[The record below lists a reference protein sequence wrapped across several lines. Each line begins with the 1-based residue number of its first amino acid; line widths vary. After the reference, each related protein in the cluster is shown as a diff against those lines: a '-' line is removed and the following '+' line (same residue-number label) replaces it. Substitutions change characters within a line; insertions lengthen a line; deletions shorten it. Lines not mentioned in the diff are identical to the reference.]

1 MISRTRTDPDPST
14 YVRRRAVTQELVRDV
29 LIGLWALAG
38 IVLLIRRPK
47 EPLGILLLAASALA
61 LAGSLVDALAPIAL
75 GLVPAVGLQM
85 LLGMPDGRLSTTGRR
100 IIAAIFYVAG
110 AGVAAYLWTQR
121 PEYPVWP
128 VVTLCIAVLI
138 AGTIGFV
145 VRYGATSPAGQRRM
159 RWLAWGA
166 TVAAIVAV
174 VALGL
179 HALVQWPADVGAV
192 AAAATGLVPISLIA
206 GSSARL
212 ERTIDPLLVSTISLA
227 GLTALVVIVY
237 VAIVLGLGRVPRE
250 SERTLLV
257 LSMLAAGIC
266 ALLYFPV
273 HARTV
278 ALAKR
283 IVYREQRAPDEAIR
297 MFGTRQSR
305 AIPLDELLLQLTE
318 SLRRT
323 LALDLGRGMDGGVR
337 RAARRCG
344 GSRASQARP
353 IALGSA
359 ERDTLARGGVTG
371 SAWAKIWLPDAHRRP
386 GDRADPGGADRAFRR
401 APRGDRRRTAG
412 RDLTPVGG
420 RGPHA

>member
-1 MISRTRTDPDPST
+1 M
-14 YVRRRAVTQELVRDV
+14 TQELVRDV

-179 HALVQWPADVGAV
+179 HALVQWPADVGPV

-250 SERTLLV
+250 SNARCW
-257 LSMLAAGIC
+257 SFRCWRLAS
-266 ALLYFPV
+266 
-273 HARTV
+273 ARCCT
-278 ALAKR
+278 
-283 IVYREQRAPDEAIR
+283 
-297 MFGTRQSR
+297 SR
-305 AIPLDELLLQLTE
+305 STP
-318 SLRRT
+318 
-323 LALDLGRGMDGGVR
+323 
-337 RAARRCG
+337 AR
-344 GSRASQARP
+344 SRWPSASC
-353 IALGSA
+353 
-359 ERDTLARGGVTG
+359 TG
-371 SAWAKIWLPDAHRRP
+371 SSERP
-386 GDRADPGGADRAFRR
+386 TKPSGCSEPASPGRSRW
-401 APRGDRRRTAG
+401 TSCSCS
-412 RDLTPVGG
+412 
-420 RGPHA
+420 